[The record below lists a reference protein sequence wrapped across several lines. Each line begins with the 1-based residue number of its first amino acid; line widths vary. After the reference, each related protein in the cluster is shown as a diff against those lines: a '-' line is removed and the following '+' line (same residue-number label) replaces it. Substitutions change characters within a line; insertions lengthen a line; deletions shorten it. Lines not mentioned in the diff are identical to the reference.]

1 MRHLTT
7 YRVIDAVTR
16 TGSIRR
22 AAELLALTPSAVQ
35 RRVSAFEDEIGQP
48 VFERLAT
55 GMRLNAAG
63 ELVLHH
69 IREEFAGIDRLKS
82 RLADLSGVRRGHVTI
97 ACSQALA
104 PYFLPAEIAAY
115 RAAYP
120 QVTFDV
126 RVLDHL
132 AATGAVEDFSVDL
145 ALVYGVDDVP
155 TIDVIAAV
163 RQDIAAVVSR
173 AHPLAAR
180 AEVRLRDL
188 LDYPL
193 ALPHRSFEGRRLFDR
208 SMARKDFTTPPH
220 LESNSFEFLK
230 AHVACTDAVTIQIP
244 IGAPPPDA
252 ADSAIVSVRIAERD
266 LTPGMLTLRQLK
278 GRTLSVAAARFV
290 DRIRLSLSER
300 FVPG

>member
-7 YRVIDAVTR
+7 YRVVDAVAR

-22 AAELLALTPSAVQ
+22 AAETLALTPSAVQ
-35 RRVSAFEDEIGQP
+35 RRVAAFEDELGQP
-48 VFERLAT
+48 IFERLAT
-55 GMRLNAAG
+55 GVRLNAAG

-69 IREEFAGIDRLKS
+69 IREEFAGTERLRS
-82 RLADLSGVRRGHVTI
+82 RLADLAGVRRGHVAI

-115 RAAYP
+115 RTLYP

-126 RVLDHL
+126 RVLDHI
-132 AATGAVEDFSVDL
+132 AATSAVEDFSVDL
-145 ALVYGVDDVP
+145 AIVYGVDDLP
-155 TIDVIAAV
+155 TIDTIAAV
-163 RQDIAAVVSR
+163 RQDIAAIVAR
-173 AHPLAAR
+173 GHPLAGR
-180 AEVRLRDL
+180 AEVRLREV

-208 SMARKDFTTPPH
+208 SMARKGLAVPAY
-220 LESNSFEFLK
+220 LESNSFEYLK
-230 AHVACTDAVTIQIP
+230 AHVACTDAVAIQIP
-244 IGAPPPDA
+244 IGAPPPE
-252 ADSAIVSVRIAERD
+252 ADGPIVAVPIAERD

-290 DRIRLSLSER
+290 DRIRQSLSQR
-300 FVPG
+300 FAPV